1 MPREVLTPDGATSD
15 NRPLAGFFGKAPFT
29 GDFVSRGLPDAFRR
43 HWDSW
48 LTHHIAPLQRGG
60 QVFPPCGL
68 RFRLPSGGRVAA
80 GVILPSEDSAGRR
93 FPLSVLLIAKGN
105 LALPQV
111 DAWCDAALHLL
122 PGTLDADTLWLALED
137 LSAPKADGPA
147 AGPMQLWA
155 AGHPALDANP
165 KDPAAALAR
174 LLSHESGPTQAGPA
188 GQPSSG

>member
-1 MPREVLTPDGATSD
+1 MPREVLTPELETGDD
-15 NRPLAGFFGKAPFT
+15 RPLAGFFGKVPFT

-60 QVFPPCGL
+60 QVFPPGGL

-105 LALPQV
+105 LALPQIN
-111 DAWCDAALHLL
+111 AWCDAALHLL
-122 PGTLDADTLWLALED
+122 PGTPDADTLWLALED
-137 LSAPKADGPA
+137 LPAPEADGPA
-147 AGPMQLWA
+147 TGPMKLWT
-155 AGHPALDANP
+155 AGHTALDANP
-165 KDPAAALAR
+165 QDPAATLAR
-174 LLSHESGPTQAGPA
+174 LLPDESEPPRTGSAGR
-188 GQPSSG
+188 PSSG